1 MYSLGWT
8 LRNEDIGNLQMR
20 YTTRQQPEP
29 TSRLLADALEPYT
42 ADNLFSMGWSRPFG
56 AERSLSLTASYAT
69 SPYYLLMPTYLSRN
83 DATAGRFEFE
93 ALWSTRF

>member
-1 MYSLGWT
+1 VF
-8 LRNEDIGNLQMR
+8 GNLQMR

-29 TSRLLADALEPYT
+29 TSRLLADALAPVT
-42 ADNLFSMGWSRPFG
+42 ADHLVSMGWSRAFG
-56 AERSLSLTASYAT
+56 SDRNLSMTASYAT
-69 SPYYLLMPTYLSRN
+69 SPYYLLMPTYVPRS